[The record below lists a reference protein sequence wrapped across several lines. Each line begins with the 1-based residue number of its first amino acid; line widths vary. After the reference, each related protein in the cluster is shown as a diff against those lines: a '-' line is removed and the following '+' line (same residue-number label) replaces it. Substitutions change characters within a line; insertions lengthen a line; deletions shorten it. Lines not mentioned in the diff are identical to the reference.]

1 MDWRDIKVKTGSFT
15 AYHPDMAELSEIVTF
30 LTELLHPAEFTDS
43 AFNGLQLEGCSKI
56 TRVAVAVDSGE
67 SIIDQAISSGAQLLI
82 VHHGLLWGS
91 EMPLVGSYGRKV
103 RKLIQAGCSLYGSHL
118 PLDGHPEA
126 GNNAL
131 LAQHF
136 GLSPTGMFCGIGGK
150 LIGVKARTPQPQP
163 AEYFAQKAQALPGFG
178 PYLWLPFGPSLI
190 ENVGIVSGSGSSAIE
205 EAASLGLDLLI
216 SGEPKQHVYHQC
228 KELNLN
234 ALFAG
239 HYATETLGVL
249 ELGRRLEERFGI
261 TKIFIDEPTGI

>member
-1 MDWRDIKVKTGSFT
+1 MDWGDIKVKTATFA

-30 LTELLHPAEFTDS
+30 LNDLLRPADFTDS
-43 AFNGLQLEGCSKI
+43 AFNGLQVEGRATIKK
-56 TRVAVAVDSGE
+56 VAVAVDCGE
-67 SIIDQAISSGAQLLI
+67 SIIDQAISAGAQLLI

-118 PLDGHPEA
+118 PLDAHPEA
-126 GNNAL
+126 GNNSL
-131 LAQHF
+131 LARHF
-136 GLSPTGMFCGIGGK
+136 GLSSTGMFCGIGGQ
-150 LIGVKARTPQPQP
+150 LIGVTARTDQPQP
-163 AEYFAQKAQALPGFG
+163 AEYFTQKAQTLPGFG
-178 PYLWLPFGPSLI
+178 PCLWLPFGPSSI
-190 ENVGIVSGSGSSAIE
+190 ETVGIVSGSGASAIE
-205 EAASLGLDLLI
+205 EASALGLDLLI

-228 KELNLN
+228 KELHLN

-249 ELGRRLEERFGI
+249 GLGLRLEERFGI